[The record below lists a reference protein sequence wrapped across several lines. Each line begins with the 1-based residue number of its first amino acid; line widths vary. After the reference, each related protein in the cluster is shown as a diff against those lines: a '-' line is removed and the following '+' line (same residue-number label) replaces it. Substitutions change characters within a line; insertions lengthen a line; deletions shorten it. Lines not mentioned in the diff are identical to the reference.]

1 MNVFSCQGKDKDDE
15 YVSLDVLVKPEDL
28 LGDKPMARI
37 EIIDS
42 KYGFGNDVE
51 LKISLDSNELGEL
64 ISKLTLIKTIIDA
77 GKELNE

>member
-1 MNVFSCQGKDKDDE
+1 MNVFSCQGKGDE

-28 LGDKPMARI
+28 LSDKPMARI

-51 LKISLDSNELGEL
+51 LKISLNSDELGEL
-64 ISKLTLIKTIIDA
+64 ISKLTLIKTIMDA
-77 GKELNE
+77 GKSLNE